1 MGDLRISTAST
12 ADLLTLRQWAADEG
26 WNPGQTDVLAFAAAD
41 PAGYLVGRLDGEL
54 VASCSG
60 VRYGTDYGF
69 LGFYLVRPDRR
80 GLGFGLRLWQAV
92 MELLAGRTVGLDGVV
107 DQQDNYRKSGF
118 RRALTHV
125 RYAGVPAAEAGSSD
139 VELVDGRSV
148 PFREL
153 AAYDRRFFPAE
164 RDTFLSL
171 WVGLPG
177 HTSLAAL
184 RDGHVVGFGV
194 LRAAESGMRIGPL
207 YAASDEVAL
216 ALVSGLASG
225 VEVAIDVPDVNRKA
239 IKLVEGLRF
248 EPVFECAR
256 MYAGPAPVVDQDGI
270 FGTTTFELG

>member
-12 ADLLTLRQWAADEG
+12 ADLSTLRQWAADEG
-26 WNPGQTDVLAFAAAD
+26 WNPGQSDTLAFAAAD
-41 PAGYLVGRLDGEL
+41 PTGYLVGRLDGEL

-60 VRYGTDYGF
+60 VRYGADYGF
-69 LGFYLVRPDRR
+69 LGFYLVRPDLRR
-80 GLGFGLRLWQAV
+80 QGYGLRLWQAV

-118 RRALTHV
+118 RRTLTHV
-125 RYAGVPAAEAGSSD
+125 RYAGVPGAGSGD

-164 RDTFLSL
+164 RDAFLSL

-184 RDGHVVGFGV
+184 RDGQLVGFGV
-194 LRAAESGMRIGPL
+194 LRPAESGVRIGPL
-207 YAASDEVAL
+207 YAASDEIAL
-216 ALVSGLASG
+216 ALLSGLTSG
-225 VEVAIDVPDVNRKA
+225 VEVAIDVPDVNQKA
-239 IKLVEGLRF
+239 IELVERLGF

-256 MYAGPAPVVDQDGI
+256 MYAGPAPVVDQNGI